1 MDIQQRYNS
10 ALRLLKKYNQ
20 AHLLNFFNQLDDAG
34 KTKLLNQIDEIEF
47 DGLNEKI
54 EKYVKKSAPVELPK
68 NFSAAPVYPALP
80 KTDEQKAKYAK
91 AIAQG
96 QKLISSGKVAAF
108 VVAGG
113 QGTRL
118 GFDGPKGDFAIS
130 PIKNKTLFRLFAEQI
145 VAAGAKYKFE
155 PVWYIMTSPLNHEQ
169 TLDVFKKNDFFGLKK
184 TNVFFFQQ
192 GTEVNYSADGKIL
205 LSEKD
210 ELAASPDGH
219 GGSLRAI
226 YKNGAAADMKTRGIE
241 YISYFQV
248 DNPLINIFDPLFVGL
263 HALDNSQMSSKA
275 LAKAHP
281 LEKVGNFCV
290 IDGKVTVIEYS
301 DLSDEQA
308 QMKNSDGSLLFSAGS
323 IAIHIINR
331 AFVEQLNAKGFAL
344 PYHRAVKK
352 ISHIDLSSGK
362 KIAPEKPNGIKLET
376 FVFDA
381 LPLAEKS
388 IILETLRS
396 EEFAPVKNADGADSP
411 AVTKQMMTARAADW
425 LKAAGVSVPVKPDGT
440 PDCIIEM
447 AASFALHKEDII
459 AKAGSV
465 KKINSGDKLY
475 LES

>member
-10 ALRLLKKYNQ
+10 TLQLLKKFNQ
-20 AHLLNFFNQLDDAG
+20 QHLLNFFHQLDVAG
-34 KTKLLNQIDEIEF
+34 KTKLLNQIDEVEF
-47 DGLNEKI
+47 DRLGEKL
-54 EKYVKKSAPVELPK
+54 EKYVKNSAPAELPK

-80 KTDEQKAKYAK
+80 KTGEQKEKYGK
-91 AIAQG
+91 AIALG
-96 QKLISSGKVAAF
+96 QKLISSGRVAAF

-118 GFDGPKGDFAIS
+118 GFDGPKGDFAVS
-130 PIKNKTLFRLFAEQI
+130 PIKNKTLFRLFAEQMI
-145 VAAGAKYKFE
+145 AAGAKYKFE
-155 PVWYIMTSPLNHEQ
+155 PVWYLMTSPLNHNQ
-169 TLDVFKKNDFFGLKK
+169 TLEIFKRNNFYGLKK

-205 LSEKD
+205 LAEKD

-275 LAKAHP
+275 LLKAHP
-281 LEKVGNFCV
+281 LEKVGNFCL
-290 IDGKVTVIEYS
+290 IDGKVMVIEYS
-301 DLSDEQA
+301 DLSNDQA
-308 QMKNSDGSLLFSAGS
+308 RTKNSDGSLLFSSGS

-331 AFVEQLNAKGFAL
+331 TFIEQLNAKGFAL
-344 PYHRAVKK
+344 PYHHAVKK
-352 ISHIDLSSGK
+352 ISHIDLNTGE
-362 KIAPEKPNGIKLET
+362 KIALEKPNGIKLET

-381 LPLAEKS
+381 LPLAGKS
-388 IILETLRS
+388 IILETLRG

-411 AVTKQMMTARAADW
+411 AVTKNMMIARAADW
-425 LKAAGVSVPVKPDGT
+425 LKAAGVKVPTKPDGS
-440 PDCIIEM
+440 PDCTIEM
-447 AASFALHKEDII
+447 AASFALHKEDTTS
-459 AKAGSV
+459 KAGQAG
-465 KKINSGDKLY
+465 KINPGGTIY
-475 LES
+475 LE

>member
-1 MDIQQRYNS
+1 MDIQQRYN
-10 ALRLLKKYNQ
+10 ATLQLLKKINQ
-20 AHLLNFFNQLDDAG
+20 AHLLNFFSQLDDAG

-47 DGLNEKI
+47 DRLGAKL
-54 EKYVKKSAPVELPK
+54 EKYVKNSAPAELPK

-80 KTDEQKAKYAK
+80 KTAEQKEKYAK
-91 AIAQG
+91 AISLG

-118 GFDGPKGDFAIS
+118 GFDGPKGDFAVS

-155 PVWYIMTSPLNHEQ
+155 PVWYIMTSPLNHNQ
-169 TLDVFKKNDFFGLKK
+169 TLDVFKRNNFYGLKK

-205 LSEKD
+205 LAEKD

-248 DNPLINIFDPLFVGL
+248 DNPLINIFDPLFIGL
-263 HALDNSQMSSKA
+263 HAFDNSQMSSKA
-275 LAKAHP
+275 LVKAHP

-308 QMKNSDGSLLFSAGS
+308 QMKNADGSLLFSAGS

-331 AFVEQLNAKGFAL
+331 EFIEQLNAKGFAL

-352 ISHIDLSSGK
+352 ISHIDLSSGE
-362 KIAPEKPNGIKLET
+362 KITPEKPNGVKLET

-411 AVTKQMMTARAADW
+411 AVTKKMMIARAADW
-425 LKAAGVSVPVKPDGT
+425 LKTAGVNVPTKPDGS
-440 PDCIIEM
+440 PDCTIEM
-447 AASFALHKEDII
+447 AASFALHRED
-459 AKAGSV
+459 ANSKAGQV
-465 KKINSGDKLY
+465 KKINHGDTLY
-475 LES
+475 LD